1 MTTAEIE
8 IENLRNKYQ
17 EHAVIKPLFDF
28 RSFKIIILIEF
39 LKEIVPAPNGIKSF
53 NKTSTYYMKIGQNLL
68 KQKENQCRWDDLFKL
83 ITCAYD
89 YLKIDQPLKLLNAS
103 KNLKKTH
110 FSS

>member
-17 EHAVIKPLFDF
+17 EHAVIKPLINYCDQN
-28 RSFKIIILIEF
+28 KIGFEF